1 MNYLVSVQAAI
12 DFIEENIEEKI
23 ELEEVAKKAAVS
35 LPHLYR
41 MFYSLTG
48 YPVKDYMRKRKISIA
63 SDHLKYSKRS
73 ILDIALI
80 VGFESQASFTKSFK
94 KIVGITPK
102 VYQESDLF
110 FSFDRIDLYE
120 KINYL
125 EGRELF
131 DRYPDIKVIQL
142 KEMTVLSYIHKSNLL
157 DGIEKDALIVVQKL
171 IQKSDLDQKKMRL
184 FGRNIEFDEVLDE
197 KSKLYAY
204 EIIISFEEPIFNSIA
219 GMQIKTIQGGMY
231 AVGVTP
237 STSDYSVISLWN
249 QMYSEWLPKSSF
261 TEGSHTYLEEYITFN
276 EKLVRMKLYLP
287 IKRQLK
293 AELIKVEETES
304 FCVAYSRIYGYDC
317 QKKADE
323 TLSEWLQLNPSIDY
337 SNCLLYFSYNYDAE
351 NELGHWCE
359 YGITNYFRHEDIT
372 THKINQKKLDGGL
385 FAVIETKSYGTLTG
399 ILEIIHRWI
408 VSGEKYILDDSRQWF
423 AQYQSSYVSS
433 SDNNVCVRVYLPII
447 EKEQTVWVTEL

>member
-23 ELEEVAKKAAVS
+23 ELEEVAKKASMS

-102 VYQESDLF
+102 VYRESDMF
-110 FSFDRIDLYE
+110 FSFDRIDLFE

-125 EGRELF
+125 EGRDLF

-142 KEMTVLSYIHKSNLL
+142 KEMTVFSCIHKSNLL
-157 DGIEKDALIVVQKL
+157 DGIEKDALMVVQKL
-171 IQKSDLDQKKMRL
+171 VQNSDLDQKKIRL
-184 FGRNIEFDEVLDE
+184 FGRNIEYDEVLDV

-204 EIIISFEEPIFNSIA
+204 EIIISFEDPIVNPIA
-219 GMQIKTIQGGMY
+219 GMQIKTIQGGLY
-231 AVGVTP
+231 AVGVT
-237 STSDYSVISLWN
+237 SATSDYSILSLWN

-276 EKLVRMKLYLP
+276 EKFVRMKLYLP

-293 AELIKVEETES
+293 PEMIKVEKTES
-304 FCVAYSRIYGYDC
+304 VCVAYSRVYGYGS
-317 QKKADE
+317 QEKADE
-323 TLSEWLQLNPSIDY
+323 TLSEWLKSNPSIDF
-337 SNCLLYFSYNYDAE
+337 SSCLLYFSYNYDAE
-351 NELGHWCE
+351 NVLEHWCE
-359 YGITNYFRHEDIT
+359 YGITNYFRHEDINT
-372 THKINQKKLDGGL
+372 QKINQKKLDGGL
-385 FAVIETKSYGTLTG
+385 FAVLETKSYGTLTG

-433 SDNNVCVRVYLPII
+433 SDNNVCVRMYIPII
-447 EKEQTVWVTEL
+447 ERSKMNG

>member
-23 ELEEVAKKAAVS
+23 ELVEVAKEASMS

-41 MFYSLTG
+41 LFYSLTG

-102 VYQESDLF
+102 VYKESDMF
-110 FSFDRIDLYE
+110 FCFDRIDLYE

-125 EGRELF
+125 EGRDLF

-142 KEMTVLSYIHKSNLL
+142 KEMTVLSYIHKSDRL
-157 DGIEKDALIVVQKL
+157 DGIEKDALMVVQKL
-171 IQKSDLDQKKMRL
+171 VQKSDLEQKKMRL
-184 FGRNIEFDEVLDE
+184 FGRNIEYDEVLDK
-197 KSKLYAY
+197 KSKLFAY
-204 EIIISFEEPIFNSIA
+204 EIIISFEDPIFNSIA
-219 GMQIKTIQGGMY
+219 EMHIKTIQGGMY

-237 STSDYSVISLWN
+237 STSDYSILSLWN
-249 QMYSEWLPKSSF
+249 QMYSEWLPKSLF
-261 TEGSHTYLEEYITFN
+261 KEGSHTYLEEYITFN

-293 AELIKVEETES
+293 PEMIKIEETES
-304 FCVAYSRIYGYDC
+304 FCVAYSRIYGYGC
-317 QKKADE
+317 QEKADE
-323 TLSEWLQLNPSIDY
+323 TLSEWLKSNPSIDY
-337 SNCLLYFSYNYDAE
+337 SSCLLYFSYNYDAE
-351 NELGHWCE
+351 NDLEHWCE
-359 YGITNYFRHEDIT
+359 YGITNYFSHEDINNQ
-372 THKINQKKLDGGL
+372 KIKQKKLDGGL
-385 FAVIETKSYGTLTG
+385 FAFIETKSYGTLTG

-408 VSGEKYILDDSRQWF
+408 VSGEKFILDDSRQWF
-423 AQYQSSYVSS
+423 ARYQSSYISS
-433 SDNNVCVRVYLPII
+433 SDNNVCVRIYIPII
-447 EKEQTVWVTEL
+447 ERS

>member
-23 ELEEVAKKAAVS
+23 ELEEVAKKASMS

-73 ILDIALI
+73 ILDIAII

-102 VYQESDLF
+102 VYKESDMF

-125 EGRELF
+125 EGRDLF
-131 DRYPDIKVIQL
+131 DKYPDIKVIQL
-142 KEMTVLSYIHKSNLL
+142 KEMTVLSYIHKLDHL
-157 DGIEKDALIVVQKL
+157 DGIEKDALVVVQK
-171 IQKSDLDQKKMRL
+171 IVQKSDLDQKKMKI
-184 FGRNIEFDEVLDE
+184 FGRNIEIDEVLDE
-197 KSKLYAY
+197 KSNLYAY
-204 EIIISFEEPIFNSIA
+204 EILISYEDPITNQIA
-219 GMQIKTIQGGMY
+219 EMQIKTIQGGMY

-237 STSDYSVISLWN
+237 STNDYAILSLWN

-287 IKRQLK
+287 IKRQSK
-293 AELIKVEETES
+293 PEMIKVEETES
-304 FCVAYSRIYGYDC
+304 FYVTYSRFYGSEC

-323 TLSEWLQLNPSIDY
+323 TLSEWLQLNPSTDY
-337 SNCLLYFSYNYDAE
+337 SSCLLYFSYNYDAE
-351 NELGHWCE
+351 NEMEHWCE
-359 YGITNYFRHEDIT
+359 YGITNYFSYEDIT
-372 THKINQKKLDGGL
+372 TQNVHQKKLDGGL

-408 VSGEKYILDDSRQWF
+408 VSGEKYILDESRQWF
-423 AQYQSSYVSS
+423 AQYQSSFISS
-433 SDNNVCVRVYLPII
+433 SDINVCVRIYLPII